1 MLGKMATVGAD
12 PVINVDVRPLL
23 RNFARYEH
31 ELTPK
36 SRLTTIKTQRSKMY
50 GWMASW
56 LTPDV

>member
-1 MLGKMATVGAD
+1 MATVGAD
-12 PVINVDVRPLL
+12 PVIHIDVRPLL
-23 RNFARYEH
+23 RDFAQYEH

-36 SRLTTIKTQRSKMY
+36 SRLTTIETQRSEMY